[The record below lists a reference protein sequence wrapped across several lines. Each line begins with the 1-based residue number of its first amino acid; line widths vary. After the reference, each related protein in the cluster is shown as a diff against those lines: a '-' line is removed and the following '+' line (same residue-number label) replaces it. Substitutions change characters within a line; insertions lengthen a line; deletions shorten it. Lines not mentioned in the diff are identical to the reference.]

1 MALEIQVIRQQ
12 LQSCVAQRDQ
22 SAQTFQQ
29 CVGAI
34 AVLEEQLKVI
44 VIEEMK
50 NNEAAAKLEQERLK
64 AEQEAGNTNDAAT
77 MDGLPCEGEQKD
89 GEVEHQEQVE
99 APKE

>member
-1 MALEIQVIRQQ
+1 MSLEVTIIKRQ

-34 AVLEEQLKVI
+34 AVLEEQLKV
-44 VIEEMK
+44 VLMEE
-50 NNEAAAKLEQERLK
+50 AKKHHEVVNLEQEQLNSDY
-64 AEQEAGNTNDAAT
+64 QEDIESVSNAIMESCQGGIKN
-77 MDGLPCEGEQKD
+77 
-89 GEVEHQEQVE
+89 GEVKQQTSIE